1 MELSFL
7 DHCDNYSVTIL
18 IIVFHYVG
26 FIKKI
31 RADDIIVVDMS
42 WYGVIVVNKV
52 TFLYFHDFIIL
63 QR

>member
-1 MELSFL
+1 MIITVSLF
-7 DHCDNYSVTIL
+7 L